1 MLLGLA
7 GERMVL
13 LNQVHHGVEV
23 AHVFAD
29 HEGEMASVDLLI
41 VDNVVADLV
50 ASPLSVSRVRQDVL
64 DASEHGDRHSADV
77 LQRDQVS
84 LPLAANNVIVVVCV
98 DLEPVLFQVL
108 GVVED
113 GLETSAVWLVAH
125 VHCEPV
131 IVIELGVL
139 VHEQLS
145 DDLAELGDVSAE
157 ERRDATSEPVGTEQ
171 LMDAKQVASIS
182 KLCVEERNELENVSL
197 RVRDLRHRAKS
208 DEQGH
213 FVGEVASGVL

>member
-1 MLLGLA
+1 MLLSLA

-29 HEGEMASVDLLI
+29 HEGEMTSMDLLV

-50 ASPLSVSRVRQDVL
+50 AGPLSVSRVSQDVL
-64 DASEHGDRHSADV
+64 DASEHCDGHSADV
-77 LQRDQVS
+77 LQRDQVG
-84 LPLAANNVIVVVCV
+84 LPLAANNIIVVVRV
-98 DLEPVLFQVL
+98 DLEPVLLQVL

-125 VHCEPV
+125 VHSEPV

-145 DDLAELGDVSAE
+145 DDLA
-157 ERRDATSEPVGTEQ
+157 
-171 LMDAKQVASIS
+171 
-182 KLCVEERNELENVSL
+182 
-197 RVRDLRHRAKS
+197 
-208 DEQGH
+208 
-213 FVGEVASGVL
+213 